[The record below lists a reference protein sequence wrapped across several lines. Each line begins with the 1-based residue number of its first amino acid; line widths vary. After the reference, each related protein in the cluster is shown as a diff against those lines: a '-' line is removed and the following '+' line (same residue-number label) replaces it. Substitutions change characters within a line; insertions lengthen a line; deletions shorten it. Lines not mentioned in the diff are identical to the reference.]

1 MNRGRGMET
10 PGLFGEVLEAIDQLS
25 LEEQET
31 LSEVLS
37 RRLIECRR
45 DELAQD
51 VKQAEQELEEGN
63 CRVVSPADII
73 SEILQ

>member
-1 MNRGRGMET
+1 MET

-31 LSEVLS
+31 LSEVLR

-51 VKQAEQELEEGN
+51 VEQAEREFEEGN
-63 CRVVSPADII
+63 CRVVSPREIVK
-73 SEILQ
+73 EILH

>member
-1 MNRGRGMET
+1 MET

-45 DELAQD
+45 DELAQE
-51 VKQAEQELEEGN
+51 VEQAEQEFEEGK
-63 CRVVSPADII
+63 CRVASPADIMK
-73 SEILQ
+73 EIVE